1 MTELDWLLA
10 FTMKCIQT
18 FLMTALGGL
27 ICLGVVSIVL
37 LICRGLL
44 VCWMIIYFRKQK
56 ILDTLGG
63 KYDDWP

>member
-10 FTMKCIQT
+10 FTLKCIQT

-27 ICLGVVSIVL
+27 ALGLGVFFFL
-37 LICRGLL
+37 WLIYQIHQSVTRQIGE
-44 VCWMIIYFRKQK
+44 
-56 ILDTLGG
+56 G